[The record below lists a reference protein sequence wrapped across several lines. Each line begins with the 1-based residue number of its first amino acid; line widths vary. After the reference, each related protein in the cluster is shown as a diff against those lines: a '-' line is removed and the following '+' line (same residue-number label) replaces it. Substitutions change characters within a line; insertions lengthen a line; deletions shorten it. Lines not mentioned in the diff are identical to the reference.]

1 MNTLNEL
8 KFEQCLKTAFGE
20 YIEEQISALP
30 SEEELKKE
38 FPVPREL
45 IEQAIKHKKV
55 KKTSPLACLKKVAV
69 IFLAVSVILFCA
81 LMLDEDIRAA
91 FSKTIE
97 KWYNGFY
104 ELVFDKMDN
113 PAPASETNTDDFVL
127 DYLPEGFELK
137 EMREGRA
144 IKDYFYENGLGERI
158 NISVFYNK
166 TNVIIDTENADYAFI
181 SNENVEYWLN
191 YNDDGQYGNV
201 IIEKNDVIIRI
212 TSTVSKD
219 ELIKFFEKNKNF

>member
-38 FPVPREL
+38 FTVPREL

-127 DYLPEGFELK
+127 DYLLEGFELK
-137 EMREGRA
+137 EIREGIELKKYIYA
-144 IKDYFYENGLGERI
+144 NDLNKSICITIYYGEINFLIDNEKFEYEY
-158 NISVFYNK
+158 V
-166 TNVIIDTENADYAFI
+166 
-181 SNENVEYWLN
+181 SNENIAYWLN
-191 YNDDGQYGNV
+191 YDNESECG
-201 IIEKNDVIIRI
+201 
-212 TSTVSKD
+212 TAVSKD
-219 ELIKFFEKNKNF
+219 ELINFLEKNKNF

>member
-8 KFEQCLKTAFGE
+8 KFEQSLKTAFGE

-55 KKTSPLACLKKVAV
+55 KKTSPLVCLKKVAV

-113 PAPASETNTDDFVL
+113 PAPASETNTDEFVL

-137 EMREGRA
+137 EILDVPGAKRYLYISE
-144 IKDYFYENGLGERI
+144 LGEEICISVCYGDI
-158 NISVFYNK
+158 NIL
-166 TNVIIDTENADYAFI
+166 ID
-181 SNENVEYWLN
+181 NEKFEYEYVSKGNIEYWLN
-191 YNDDGQYGNV
+191 YDNESGCGTAIVD
-201 IIEKNDVIIRI
+201 KNDVIIRI

-219 ELIKFFEKNKNF
+219 ELINFLEKNKNF